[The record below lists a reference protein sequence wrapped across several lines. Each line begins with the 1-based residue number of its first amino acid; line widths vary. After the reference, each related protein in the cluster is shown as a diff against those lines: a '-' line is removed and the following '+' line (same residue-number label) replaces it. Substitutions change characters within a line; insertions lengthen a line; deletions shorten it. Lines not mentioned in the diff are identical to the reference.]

1 MTDNNF
7 KIKGSD
13 GTIVPLNDL
22 FHDKGSSNTADKFK
36 YWKNDDGSN
45 YITGV
50 NNKETYLSNAT
61 FPDGGGINGA
71 DDDGTNLG
79 YLKSELNN
87 WNGEKGIDSCTFTD
101 YKGPVESDGITA
113 NYLGAYFINY
123 TSTVQDGTTTDIPA
137 WCDYIIIVMVGGGGG
152 GGSNW
157 SNDDSFSLGGGGG
170 GGGYVIS
177 KSYNL
182 IQNNIKK
189 LIVIVGSGGVSYS
202 SINVDGQ
209 NGISSEVRLVDLNGV
224 TQAIVRGIGGSGGNV
239 GTDTSAC
246 TGGNGAELSITN
258 NTNTTPFTIIG
269 SMTGIQ
275 GENGYRADDGGDSNW
290 GGKGGKWGAESL
302 VGCFY
307 DSNQLNTYGP
317 NAYGRGGKGSGI
329 SDDNDDG
336 ASTNPM
342 DHDGGNGW
350 VRIYFM
356 RN

>member
-71 DDDGTNLG
+71 DDDGTGLG
-79 YLKSELNN
+79 YLKYELND

-209 NGISSEVRLVDLNGV
+209 NGFSSSVSLIDLNGV

-290 GGKGGKWGAESL
+290 GGRGGKWGAESL

-307 DSNQLNTYGP
+307 DAGQLNTYNT

-336 ASTNPM
+336 ASTNPR
-342 DHDGGNGW
+342 W
-350 VRIYFM
+350 ITR
-356 RN
+356 R